1 MNLFSHWRNRLG
13 QHPEAGAFVGFL
25 AIFVFFSIT
34 VPATFLSNNSFSS
47 ILTSQAVPGIVA
59 IGVTLLMISG
69 EFDLSIGSIMGVAS
83 LAFLAAA
90 VNGVHIL
97 GAAALGLLTG
107 CGLGLINGL
116 LLVWTRIPSF
126 IITLGT
132 MLVFR
137 AIALTAISGGR
148 IIRYADYS
156 RTAPT
161 LTLSPLLLL
170 AGALVLGAL
179 TLWMSHH
186 SIVANLRSFRNR
198 PALRSGFVLLALT
211 GLNLLILYL
220 VFALVQQLGQRL
232 FEPLEISFFHL
243 LNGRLPADLVGG
255 NYRLSIIWWAL
266 LAILFSLLLTQTSY
280 GNAIFATGGNSM
292 AARAQG
298 IKTDR
303 IRVLNF
309 VLAGGLAA
317 LAGIIQVARLKS
329 VDPLR
334 GQGLELEVIAAAVI
348 GGTLLSG
355 GYGSILGTLIGT
367 TLMGMLRT
375 GLVLLSV
382 PANAFRGAIGAI
394 LIAAVVINALF
405 RRQK

>member
-1 MNLFSHWRNRLG
+1 MNLFSHWRNRLA

-25 AIFVFFSIT
+25 AIFAFFSIA
-34 VPATFLSNNSFSS
+34 VPTTFLSNNSFSS

-156 RTAPT
+156 RTDPT

-170 AGALVLGAL
+170 AGALALGAL

>member
-1 MNLFSHWRNRLG
+1 MNESP
-13 QHPEAGAFVGFL
+13 Q
-25 AIFVFFSIT
+25 
-34 VPATFLSNNSFSS
+34 
-47 ILTSQAVPGIVA
+47 
-59 IGVTLLMISG
+59 
-69 EFDLSIGSIMGVAS
+69 
-83 LAFLAAA
+83 
-90 VNGVHIL
+90 
-97 GAAALGLLTG
+97 
-107 CGLGLINGL
+107 
-116 LLVWTRIPSF
+116 
-126 IITLGT
+126 
-132 MLVFR
+132 
-137 AIALTAISGGR
+137 
-148 IIRYADYS
+148 YS
-156 RTAPT
+156 RQ
-161 LTLSPLLLL
+161 
-170 AGALVLGAL
+170 
-179 TLWMSHH
+179 
-186 SIVANLRSFRNR
+186 

-220 VFALVQQLGQRL
+220 VFTLVQQLGQRL

-266 LAILFSLLLTQTSY
+266 LAILFSLLLTQTRY

-348 GGTLLSG
+348 GETLLSG

-382 PANAFRGAIGAI
+382 PANAFRGASGAI